1 MSKGERFP
9 AEQRT
14 FTVEQTGVEVRQ
26 LTHYKGHSYH
36 LYFTNPGW
44 YDGGRRLLF
53 GSDRCNRTN
62 LYSVELASGEI
73 TQLTDLEQPAPMKLS
88 FHGASVNPRRDEA
101 YFWHNRELVA
111 LDLRTR
117 EERRLYRAPDGF
129 VTGITNVTADGR
141 FICTGLVEDLSGRF
155 RVDLEHGYV
164 GFHEY
169 WAAHP
174 LSRVLRVDAAS
185 GAAEVAFEERSW
197 VGHINTSPTQPH
209 LMTYCH
215 EGPWH
220 KVDHRIWGL
229 DLSTGRSWQIRPGQP
244 GERVGHEY
252 WFADG
257 EQIGYHGVGADGVPI
272 YGSIRYDNTGQ
283 VEAPFPHGSTHFHSN
298 DLGLI
303 VGDGSREA
311 PHLMLWRFRDG
322 RFEGPRAALAHR
334 GSFQAQVL
342 HVHPRF
348 SPDGGQ
354 IIFVSDMVGYG
365 NLYLIDTPDFDALP
379 ELGDG
384 KLPLFP

>member
-1 MSKGERFP
+1 MGKGERTP
-9 AEQRT
+9 AEWRS
-14 FTVEQTGVEVRQ
+14 FTADKTGIEVRQ
-26 LTHYKGHSYH
+26 LTNYKGHSYH

-44 YDGGRRLLF
+44 YDGGRKLLF

-62 LYSVELASGEI
+62 LFSIDLASGEI
-73 TQLTDLEQPAPMKLS
+73 TQLTDLDQEARIKLQS
-88 FHGASVNPRRDEA
+88 TSVNPQRDEA
-101 YFWHNRELVA
+101 YFWHGPELVA
-111 LDLRTR
+111 LDLRTL
-117 EERRLYRAPDGF
+117 EERRIYRAPDGF
-129 VTGITNVTADGR
+129 RTTMTTVTADGR
-141 FICTGLVEDLSGRF
+141 YVCTGLYEDLSDRF

-169 WAAHP
+169 WEARP
-174 LSRVLRVDAAS
+174 LSQVLRIDATS
-185 GAAEVAFEERSW
+185 GAAELVFEERSW
-197 VGHINTSPTQPH
+197 IGHINTSPTQPQ
-209 LMTYCH
+209 LITFCH

-229 DLSTGRSWQIRPGQP
+229 DITTGQAWKIRPCEP

-257 EQIGYHGVGADGVPI
+257 EQIGYHGFSPAGEPF
-272 YGSIRYDNTGQ
+272 YGSIRYDNSGQ

-298 DLGLI
+298 DLSLI

-322 RFEGPRAALAHR
+322 RFEGPRALLAHR

-348 SPDGGQ
+348 SPDGRQ
-354 IIFVSDMVGYG
+354 IIFVSDMLGYG
-365 NLYLIDTPDFDALP
+365 NIYLIDTPDFDALP

-384 KLPLFP
+384 RLALLP